1 MVKKKERF
9 TPPPHF
15 FCIFSLCPKKW
26 KVEEV
31 LDFGMVRGRGL
42 LVAHCG
48 IRARVCVL
56 RKNFF
61 LSLRSV
67 TLVCLYLTYSSSS
80 FPPFFAPPPLDSS
93 TTSETTRK
101 WKFKAGGVSSTPPLG
116 EEENESKV
124 AEPSDWASSC
134 MLVAVHSRLS
144 SVCVVK
150 FLLLTRYS

>member
-1 MVKKKERF
+1 MPKEVEGGGGSRLWNGKRAGPSCSTLWHSGSCVCVKK
-9 TPPPHF
+9 TF
-15 FCIFSLCPKKW
+15 FS
-26 KVEEV
+26 
-31 LDFGMVRGRGL
+31 
-42 LVAHCG
+42 
-48 IRARVCVL
+48 
-56 RKNFF
+56 

-150 FLLLTRYS
+150 FLLLTRYSWCSVTIDFSSAKTGVERER